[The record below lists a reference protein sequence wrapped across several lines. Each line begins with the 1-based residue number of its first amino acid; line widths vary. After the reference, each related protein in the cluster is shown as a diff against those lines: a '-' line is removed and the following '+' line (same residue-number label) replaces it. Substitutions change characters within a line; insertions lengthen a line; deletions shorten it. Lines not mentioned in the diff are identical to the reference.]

1 MLRMQLV
8 WNLSSKTHRYSEG
21 GEGIHHNSPV
31 SIICELVKHACP
43 RIGLLSPLS
52 DFLFYFYFQLSCTTS
67 LDAQEPSSELI
78 YRACD
83 SLSVGCVG
91 TWEGALDGHLGAAWG
106 VVHQAVVLLYANAL
120 LAMLNKMVFSRF

>member
-91 TWEGALDGHLGAAWG
+91 TWEGAL
-106 VVHQAVVLLYANAL
+106 VVLLYANAL